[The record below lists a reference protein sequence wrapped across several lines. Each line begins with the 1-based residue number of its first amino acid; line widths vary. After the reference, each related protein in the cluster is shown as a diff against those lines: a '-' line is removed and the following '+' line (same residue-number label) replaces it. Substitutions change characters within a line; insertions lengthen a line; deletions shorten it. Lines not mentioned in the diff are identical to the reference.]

1 MVLGASP
8 LMSYSKEEVEEVV
21 SIANYVVINI
31 GTMNSSYLDLFI
43 EADKMANKYNKPV
56 ILEPAG
62 VFAIKTRKDFINRL
76 LNEVKFQVIKGN
88 SAEIKYIGGFDVRGK
103 GVDSFDDEEELLEI
117 IKK

>member
-8 LMSYSKEEVEEVV
+8 LMGYSKEEVEEVV

-56 ILEPAG
+56 R

-76 LNEVKFQVIKGN
+76 LNEVKFQLIKGN